1 MNPRCDT
8 LLDEIKKKGKLSEDD
23 LLQLC
28 EEYDLFP
35 NEVDWITDRALECHC
50 LALSDYRTPKSSF
63 NRDMEPSLLQLP
75 DWMVDIPDKYFFN
88 RQDLCHIILPKGIKS
103 VGNYV
108 FYKCKEL
115 QSITFP
121 ATVERVGYGNFTFCK
136 WLREIIF
143 LGNLP
148 AGEENISQIF
158 CDLAADSFLQRIVI
172 YGNLDNLPSPLSL
185 FGGYN
190 LNNSLKIILLSV
202 PLSECYHF
210 WGQRLFSCVEGFVY
224 GQKNGVAFNT
234 VIEQKNKEYIAKY
247 CNQIFY
253 YAVIKGSSLLLQYL
267 YENNLIPSPL
277 YSQTIESIYPIK
289 LRNEIEQ
296 KVLIQDDYNSV
307 YSNTKRKISENWNY
321 NCESNHTV
329 TITFFRGHNIDYICV
344 PEKIGGHPVE
354 KIAHGAFSINPYPF
368 RLKNE
373 DKILRSWIRYI
384 ELPSTVKYIENGAFY
399 GIHDVTIKIPPSVC
413 FIDEDALEFSSNV
426 TIISPKGSYAMNYAI
441 EHHIKWKDT
450 ESCDIYFTIVG
461 TYTQMLQ
468 SGMKITIIKEPDN
481 SYDPFAI
488 RVELDDIGCVG
499 HIANRSRTVK
509 RGSVSASALYDI
521 IGDKASATILEAY
534 PQYAIAILNEAKD
547 NCDEQSL

>member
-75 DWMVDIPDKYFFN
+75 DWMVDIPDKYFSN
-88 RQDLCHIILPKGIKS
+88 RQDLCHIILAKGIKS

-108 FYKCKEL
+108 FYRCGNL

-121 ATVERVGYGNFTFCK
+121 ATIERVGYGNFTYCK
-136 WLREIIF
+136 QLREIIF
-143 LGNLP
+143 LGDLP
-148 AGEENISQIF
+148 AGRENINQIL
-158 CDLAADSFLQRIVI
+158 CNLTEDAYLQRIVI

-190 LNNSLKIILLSV
+190 LNNSLKIILLSI
-202 PLSECYHF
+202 PLPECYQF
-210 WGQRLFSCVEGFVY
+210 WGQRLFLCIEGFVY
-224 GQKNGVAFNT
+224 GQKNGFAFNT
-234 VIEQKNKEYIAKY
+234 VVEQRNKEYIAKY
-247 CNQIFY
+247 SKQIFY

-277 YSQTIESIYPIK
+277 YSQTVDSIYPMK
-289 LRNEIEQ
+289 LRNEIKQ
-296 KVLIQDDYNSV
+296 KVLVRDNYNSV

-321 NCESNHTV
+321 TCEPNHTV
-329 TITFFRGHNIDYICV
+329 TITFFRGHNIDYVCV
-344 PEKIGGHPVE
+344 PEKIGEFPVE
-354 KIAHGAFSINPYPF
+354 KISRGAFSINPYPF

-399 GIHDVTIKIPPSVC
+399 GVDNVTIKIPPSVC
-413 FIDEDALEFSSNV
+413 FIDKDALEFSGNV
-426 TIISPKGSYAMNYAI
+426 TIISPKGSYAMNYAV
-441 EHHIKWKDT
+441 EHHIKWKDA
-450 ESCDIYFTIVG
+450 ESRDISFTIVG
-461 TYTQMLQ
+461 AYTKMLQ

-509 RGSVSASALYDI
+509 RGSVSASALYDV
-521 IGDKASATILEAY
+521 IGDNASATILEAY